1 MISEAEPPEPA
12 GGWPL
17 VIALASCQLVSY
29 GSIYYAFAL
38 FIAPMEAE
46 LGWSRTS
53 ISGAASLGLLVS
65 GLCAYGV
72 GRWIDRH
79 GGRWLMAAGS
89 LLAVVL
95 LAAWSRVETA
105 AGFTLIWFGLGVVM
119 AATQYQALFPVL
131 MRRYRSSYRTRITV
145 VTLIAGFAST
155 VFIPL
160 NHVLIDAF
168 GWRQALVVLA
178 LGQLVLCV
186 PVHGLWLRDGG
197 LAGATRA
204 PRAAPRPAAGPGPL
218 RRALGT
224 RTFWGLVLCF
234 SATSLTNSV
243 IAFHAVPLLAERG
256 FAPGVVVGAIALI
269 GPAQVAARLAVF
281 AAGRRSSTAAIGRVV
296 LAVLPVA
303 FAVLILWPG
312 SVAALFVFAVAFG
325 GVNGTMTIVRATA
338 VPDLLWR
345 EGYGAINGI
354 VALPTTFAHAAAP
367 IIAAQMWTA
376 FGGYDTVV
384 WAMAGCA
391 VVAAGAFWFAV
402 RSAASA
408 G

>member
-1 MISEAEPPEPA
+1 MSSETEPSEPA

-17 VIALASCQLVSY
+17 IVALALCQLVSY

-65 GLCAYGV
+65 GLCAYGM

-105 AGFTLIWFGLGVVM
+105 GGFTLVWFGLGVVM

-131 MRRYRSSYRTRITV
+131 IRRYRASYRTRITV

-160 NHVLIDAF
+160 NHVLIDAL

-178 LGQLVLCV
+178 LGQLVVCV

-197 LAGATRA
+197 PAGGT
-204 PRAAPRPAAGPGPL
+204 PVPQAAHRPAAGPGPV

-243 IAFHAVPLLAERG
+243 IAFHAVPLLDERG
-256 FAPGVVVGAIALI
+256 FTPGVAVGAIALI

-281 AAGRRSSTAAIGRVV
+281 AAGRRSSTVAIGRVA

-303 FAVLILWPG
+303 FAVLMLWPG
-312 SVAALFVFAVAFG
+312 SVAALFVFALAFG

-345 EGYGAINGI
+345 EGYGAINGV

-367 IIAAQMWTA
+367 IIAAHMWTT

-391 VVAAGAFWFAV
+391 AVAAGAFWFAV
-402 RSAASA
+402 RSAATA